1 MLRNSLIGNISL
13 VMTKLGVKKTYIIL
27 WDITM
32 LHSGHVCLRL
42 EHESL
47 ETRDGFYATLK
58 YTASST
64 ILIESS

>member
-1 MLRNSLIGNISL
+1 
-13 VMTKLGVKKTYIIL
+13 
-27 WDITM
+27 M
-32 LHSGHVCLRL
+32 LHSGHVCLHS

>member
-1 MLRNSLIGNISL
+1 
-13 VMTKLGVKKTYIIL
+13 
-27 WDITM
+27 M

-64 ILIESS
+64 ILIESSWTPLIYLMDWGVFMYIIGPSNKSLQLPN